1 MSGSK
6 LESLLRAQWTE
17 AAQDWIET
25 DQVARTGMLDSWML
39 DALGDVSGKKVI
51 DIGCG
56 EGRFC
61 RILSD
66 GGAVMTGVDLTE
78 ELVERATGIGERQ
91 GNVSRR

>member
-6 LESLLRAQWTE
+6 LETLLRAQWTE

-56 EGRFC
+56 EGPVLPDIVR
-61 RILSD
+61 RRRRDD
-66 GGAVMTGVDLTE
+66 G
-78 ELVERATGIGERQ
+78 R
-91 GNVSRR
+91 